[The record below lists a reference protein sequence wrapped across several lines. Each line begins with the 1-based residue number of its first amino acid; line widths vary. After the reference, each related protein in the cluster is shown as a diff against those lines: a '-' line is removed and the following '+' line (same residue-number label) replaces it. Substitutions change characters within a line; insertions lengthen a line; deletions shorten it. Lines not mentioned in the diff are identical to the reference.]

1 MTSKWGHAK
10 VADSGPTSVVTLG
23 NLIECLSPLI
33 KTNNN
38 RSLHDI
44 YATHTIYNKSSPAVE
59 SDLQILVS
67 NLSGA
72 TLLSWLTL
80 GKQAQILLQRFKRG
94 FDSAGTQGS
103 LFLWPCVYSQF
114 WTYKT
119 WRKKHQ
125 VSQTLCGPLNSILDL
140 QIEAVYVPPGFFLTP
155 FLHPKIHLGDIYMTF
170 ALL

>member
-10 VADSGPTSVVTLG
+10 VAGSGPTSVVTLG

-38 RSLHDI
+38 VACTTYMPPTQYITSQVQQLSLIYRSLFQISVVRLCSPGSRYKAGPNIASMFQTRLLFCWDSR
-44 YATHTIYNKSSPAVE
+44 KS
-59 SDLQILVS
+59 
-67 NLSGA
+67 LSLA
-72 TLLSWLTL
+72 PC
-80 GKQAQILLQRFKRG
+80 
-94 FDSAGTQGS
+94 
-103 LFLWPCVYSQF
+103 LFPEF

-140 QIEAVYVPPGFFLTP
+140 QIEAVYVPPGIFW
-155 FLHPKIHLGDIYMTF
+155 HPSSTQKYI
-170 ALL
+170 

>member
-10 VADSGPTSVVTLG
+10 VAGSGPTSVVTLG

-80 GKQAQILLQRFKRG
+80 GKQAQILLQRFKWG
-94 FDSAGTQGS
+94 FDSAGTAEVSSAEVSFFGPVFIPS
-103 LFLWPCVYSQF
+103 FGHTKPGGKNIKCPKHSVVHWIAY
-114 WTYKT
+114 WTY
-119 WRKKHQ
+119 RLRLFMSHQ
-125 VSQTLCGPLNSILDL
+125 D
-140 QIEAVYVPPGFFLTP
+140 FFG
-155 FLHPKIHLGDIYMTF
+155 HPSSTQKYI
-170 ALL
+170 